1 MSDNAGSGDSS
12 GRQVHPV
19 HPEDPTSHNE
29 DEELHRVLREA
40 AAASAAENGTAG
52 AVEDPH
58 DQELSAA
65 DLDAGL
71 SLAAALSDLPPGDD
85 ELDHATPQFDPD
97 TLANLAALSR
107 IGHDDEDGEG
117 VMHTGEE
124 HVADDA
130 DHDYSSLMI
139 PQPSTLTSEQV
150 QEFVDNLGA
159 AEREEEEEEDHSRA
173 ATPATTVRTEEVSV
187 REASLDIPT
196 PRTDVTND
204 PRTYYED
211 GKLKR
216 RRNRTVLSCTECHR
230 RKRERTV
237 RVHH

>member
-1 MSDNAGSGDSS
+1 MSDTGDTSD
-12 GRQVHPV
+12 RPV
-19 HPEDPTSHNE
+19 HPDPPPAQNE

-40 AAASAAENGTAG
+40 AAASAAQSVSGDAEH
-52 AVEDPH
+52 DPH

-85 ELDHATPQFDPD
+85 LDHTTPQFDPD

-107 IGHDDEDGEG
+107 IGPDDDEGEGEG
-117 VMHTGEE
+117 VAHAEG
-124 HVADDA
+124 HVVDDA

-139 PQPSTLTSEQV
+139 PQTSTLTSEQV

-159 AEREEEEEEDHSRA
+159 GDREEEEEEEEEDRSRA
-173 ATPATTVRTEEVSV
+173 ATPASTRPEETPM
-187 REASLDIPT
+187 RDILSEIGT
-196 PRTDVTND
+196 PRSEV
-204 PRTYYED
+204 PSESRTYYED

-230 RKRERTV
+230 RKREP
-237 RVHH
+237 

>member
-12 GRQVHPV
+12 ERPV
-19 HPEDPTSHNE
+19 HPEDPTTHNE

-52 AVEDPH
+52 HGEDPH

-107 IGHDDEDGEG
+107 IGHDDEDADG
-117 VMHTGEE
+117 VMHAEE
-124 HVADDA
+124 GHVADDA

-150 QEFVDNLGA
+150 QEFVDNLGT

-173 ATPATTVRTEEVSV
+173 ATPVSTVPTEPVSV
-187 REASLDIPT
+187 RDTITEVHT
-196 PRTDVTND
+196 PRTDISSD

-230 RKRERTV
+230 RKRKFWKNQV
-237 RVHH
+237 N